1 MAGMNVQTRS
11 RQECE
16 ENMQIEFLTAQNLR
30 NPLGLENVL
39 PRLSYRLSS
48 DRRGDRQTA
57 RQILAASRPEWL
69 EEGRADL
76 WDSGRVADEKN
87 YAIPWQ
93 GKKLASRQSVYWKV
107 RVWDA
112 WGADS
117 AWSETARFEMGLLE
131 EKDWRA
137 VWIGRG
143 DDWQGDEADADKSET
158 DKSEADKSA
167 APALRG
173 QFTLKEMETVEKARL
188 YISGLGLFTASVNGQ
203 PVSDALFEPGESEYA
218 SRIYYA
224 VYDIRPFL
232 REGKNVVGVVLGNG
246 QYASFAVD
254 PVMKDASGRLSE
266 KHRYQKDDTIYLRDG
281 ICGDVKL
288 LAQVEITRE
297 DGSVELAAATD
308 ETWEIGES
316 AVTFQNWYG
325 GEDYDGQKAER
336 MKGWDTPDGQEPGW
350 RRAGWKQAVPMDPP
364 KGRLCAREFPPVRI
378 WESWK
383 AVSVSPLPNGRW
395 LVDMGKNSAGFVR
408 LRLKGTEGCAGQKV
422 ELYPAEVLKPDGSG
436 VDQASVTQSC
446 DSLFSCQVKDS
457 YVIAG
462 TGEESWHPVF
472 CYHGFQYVEVTGFP
486 GVPTVDNF
494 EGCAVRL
501 MNEKFSDFETDQEIL
516 NRISRITDR
525 SIESNMMFSFTD
537 CPQIEKLGWLET
549 THLMFS
555 SMAAGYDIRGWIP
568 KIMLDM
574 KDAQVTEE
582 MLGEPPME
590 RDGKKYPGFPFDR
603 FANRETE
610 GVGFVPGIA
619 PGYFRIGGLYKDPNW
634 GGACVMTPWYYYT
647 EYGDEAILRENYGM
661 MKAYVEH
668 LDGQA
673 VDGVLKGYAHMGE
686 WGQLN
691 ENTPTTLVAT
701 CSFYLLAHT
710 LSKIG
715 RVLGQEEDAQRYAAM
730 AERIRDGFYR
740 DNECCSVDNEYCSGD
755 KRYRSSDNKCGFG
768 DCGCEVQG
776 GFRKKKKF
784 GNGSQASYGCVL
796 FSGIVKPKDRQAA
809 LQGLLDAVAVK
820 GDHLTSGEVGLKQ
833 VFHALAVNGHNDTV
847 YRMVMNPTQPSYRHH
862 VDQGLTTLPEY
873 WNYTELWNGLGR
885 SRNHAMMGHVKE
897 WLCRHVLGIKPQA
910 PGYER
915 VCIRPWLGGG
925 IHHVKGSVFTVR
937 GLVKVECD
945 RRENSISMCAQ
956 IPVGALAE
964 VWIPCGEG
972 QACYE
977 VRGSEREEIEG
988 QREEGYLKLSDV
1000 PSGGYCW
1007 EVKCK
1012 TPLQAT
1018 GNQTYGAAEQQGI

>member
-1 MAGMNVQTRS
+1 
-11 RQECE
+11 
-16 ENMQIEFLTAQNLR
+16 MQIEFLTAQNLR
-30 NPLGLENVL
+30 NPLGLENAL
-39 PRLSYRLSS
+39 PRLSYRLYSEK
-48 DRRGDRQTA
+48 RGDRQSA
-57 RQILAASRPEWL
+57 RRILAASRPELL
-69 EEGRADL
+69 EEGQADL
-76 WDSGRVADEKN
+76 WDSGRVEDGRN

-93 GKKLASRQSVYWKV
+93 GRSLVSRQGVYWKA

-112 WGADS
+112 WGEASD
-117 AWSETARFEMGLLE
+117 WSETAYFEMGLLE

-143 DDWQGDEADADKSET
+143 DNWRG
-158 DKSEADKSA
+158 DKSA

-173 QFTLKEMETVEKARL
+173 QFGLKQAETVEKARL

-203 PVSDALFEPGESEYA
+203 AASDALFEPGESEYA
-218 SRIYYA
+218 SRVYYA
-224 VYDIRPFL
+224 VYDITPFL
-232 REGKNVVGVVLGNG
+232 REGENTVGVVLGNG
-246 QYASFAVD
+246 QYANFAVD
-254 PVMKDASGRLSE
+254 PVMKDASGKLSE

-288 LAQVEITRE
+288 LAQVEITRR

-308 ETWEIGES
+308 ESWKMKES

-325 GEDYDGQKAER
+325 GEDYDGQKAEQ
-336 MKGWDTPDGQEPGW
+336 MKGWDTPEGQTEDWG
-350 RRAGWKQAVPMDPP
+350 QAVRMNPP
-364 KGRLCAREFPPVRI
+364 KGRLCAKEFPSVRI
-378 WESWK
+378 WESWR
-383 AVSVSPLPNGRW
+383 AASVKPLPNGHW

-408 LRLKGTEGCAGQKV
+408 LKLKDTQAYAGRRV

-446 DSLFSCQVKDS
+446 DTLFSCQVKDS

-462 TGEESWHPVF
+462 TGEESWRPSF
-472 CYHGFQYVEVTGFP
+472 CYHGFQYVEVAGFP

-501 MNEKFSDFETDQEIL
+501 MNEKFSDFETDQETL
-516 NRISRITDR
+516 NRISQITDR

-549 THLMFS
+549 TQLMFS

-574 KDAQVTEE
+574 RDAQVTEE
-582 MLGEPPME
+582 TLQEPPME
-590 RDGKKYPGFPFDR
+590 RDEEKYPGFPFDR
-603 FANRETE
+603 FPNRETE
-610 GVGFVPGIA
+610 EAGFVPGIA
-619 PGYFRIGGLYKDPNW
+619 PGYFRIGRLFKDPNW
-634 GGACVMTPWYYYT
+634 GGACVMTPWYYYI

-668 LDGQA
+668 LDRQA

-710 LSKIG
+710 LSEIG
-715 RVLGQEEDAQRYAAM
+715 RVLGETEDSQIYASM
-730 AERIRDGFYR
+730 AERIREAFYR
-740 DNECCSVDNEYCSGD
+740 NNECCSVSNECCSVSNECCSVSNECCSV
-755 KRYRSSDNKCGFG
+755 SSECEDLRGFG
-768 DCGCEVQG
+768 
-776 GFRKKKKF
+776 KKKKF

-796 FSGIVKPKDRQAA
+796 FSGIAKAEDRSAA
-809 LQGLLDAVAVK
+809 LEGLLEAVAVK

-847 YRMVMNPTQPSYRHH
+847 YRMVMNPTQPSYRHY

-897 WLCRHVLGIKPQA
+897 WLCRHVLGIMPLT
-910 PGYER
+910 PGYEQVR
-915 VCIRPWLGGG
+915 IKPWPAGELHY
-925 IHHVKGSVFTVR
+925 IKGSVFTVR
-937 GLVKVECD
+937 GMVRVECD
-945 RRENSISMCAQ
+945 RSENGISMRVH
-956 IPVGALAE
+956 IPVGALAQ
-964 VWIPCGEG
+964 VWIPCEEG
-972 QACYE
+972 QTCFE
-977 VRGSEREEIEG
+977 VNGDEKKEAEG
-988 QREEGYLKLSDV
+988 QWEKGYLKLQDV
-1000 PSGGYCW
+1000 PSGRYCW
-1007 EVKCK
+1007 RTE
-1012 TPLQAT
+1012 
-1018 GNQTYGAAEQQGI
+1018 